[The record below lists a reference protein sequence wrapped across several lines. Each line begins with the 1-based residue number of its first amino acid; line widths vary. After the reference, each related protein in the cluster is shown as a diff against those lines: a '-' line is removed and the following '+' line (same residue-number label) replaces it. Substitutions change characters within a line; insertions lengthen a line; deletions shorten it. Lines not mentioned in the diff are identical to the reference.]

1 MNSGNTRVFQAFL
14 SHKMDQWAD
23 KVTERILLQ
32 QATPRQEI
40 KVPKILVTLQPP
52 SLGTIKGPLR
62 PPANKTNAVVP
73 SAFYSET
80 TAYVAVRSSVSGTVL
95 VYRHDDGLE
104 CCIPGKCR
112 HQEGVGV
119 YHEI

>member
-1 MNSGNTRVFQAFL
+1 
-14 SHKMDQWAD
+14 MDQWAD

-32 QATPRQEI
+32 LTTPRQEI
-40 KVPKILVTLQPP
+40 QVPRTLVTLKPP
-52 SLGTIKGPLR
+52 PPGPVS
-62 PPANKTNAVVP
+62 KKKKAVVTP
-73 SAFYSET
+73 AFYSKA
-80 TAYVAVRSSVSGTVL
+80 TAYVAVRTSASGTVL

-112 HQEGVGV
+112 HQECVGV